1 MEEITAGVMA
11 AEPEAPPGDA
21 AAVETPVAVAE
32 APAPSIDVTTLPDFN
47 DPAATEA
54 WIAASTA
61 ATNAQV
67 EETVV
72 EAADPTA
79 TEPVA
84 ETAAAPA
91 SAPADEPKPVAQPD
105 YAAILA
111 DLQAKGFKVEPP
123 APPPDPYE
131 ALTAQLAPHVGTP
144 EAYAA
149 AKTLALTPIEDTD
162 PDWIEK
168 AAARDAAAAQVRAFD
183 QSRQVTDV
191 AQSWA
196 RQRVMGELGSA
207 LELVPTKYALDP
219 ARARRVLQPTAMTDA
234 IDAVAEAVTARANAE
249 WQAKYD
255 ARERYWEGKV
265 KQAGTDRTAENVRRM
280 GAAPQPGAASGA
292 RPAGPGPIWD
302 ADPTTGLPSEAWI
315 QKAIHGQLA
324 GVDLS

>member
-32 APAPSIDVTTLPDFN
+32 APAPSIDVTTLPNFD

-61 ATNAQV
+61 ATNAQAEA
-67 EETVV
+67 EETVA
-72 EAADPTA
+72 EAPPPETTA
-79 TEPVA
+79 EVV
-84 ETAAAPA
+84 ETAAAPL
-91 SAPADEPKPVAQPD
+91 SEPEPKPAEQPD

-131 ALTAQLAPHVGTP
+131 ALTAQLAPHVGTA

-149 AKTLALTPIEDTD
+149 AKTLALTPVEDTD
-162 PDWIEK
+162 PEWGEK
-168 AAARDAAAAQVRAFD
+168 VAARDAAAAQVRAFD
-183 QSRQVTDV
+183 QSRQVTDL

-196 RQRVMGELGSA
+196 QKRVMGQLGSA
-207 LELVPTKYALDP
+207 LELVPTKYGLDP
-219 ARARRVLQPTAMTDA
+219 ARAQRVLQPTAMTDA
-234 IDAVAEAVTARANAE
+234 IDAVAEAVTARTNAE

-292 RPAGPGPIWD
+292 RPAGPGPIWE